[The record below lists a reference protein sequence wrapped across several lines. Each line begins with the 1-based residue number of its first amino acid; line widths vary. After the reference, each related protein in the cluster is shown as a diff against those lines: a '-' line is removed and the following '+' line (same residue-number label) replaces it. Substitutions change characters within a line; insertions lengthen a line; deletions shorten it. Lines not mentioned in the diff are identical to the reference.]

1 MSGNLESNPD
11 SSGSSS
17 ASIPVTSSLE
27 HVYAPSSLPQQQLRW
42 AQLQQLFEAQ
52 YGVKAQ
58 AVARAPGRVNIIGE
72 HIDYCGFSVLPAAV
86 ERDVL
91 IALSVSPKE
100 TSDYPQ
106 PSRPDHTVIILRNVD
121 EKFSPTHFDVDLNSS
136 AWDVQMPKPHHW
148 SSYFIAGTKGVLGH
162 LYSRTAYLPSTGTHP
177 SHILM
182 LVSGSVP
189 EGSGLSSSSA
199 LTIASS
205 IAILHVVGRIS
216 GPDAIDRKAMTEVA
230 IASERL
236 VGVNSGGMDQA
247 ASVFS
252 QPLHLLHIAFV
263 PTLHASLVP
272 LPKPTPGFAFVVANS
287 LVTSNKAV
295 TAKYCY
301 NLRVAE
307 TRVGALLLAKH
318 LGFSPAPGI
327 TFKTILDQYC
337 SSPPY
342 QPGPKSRKHRSS
354 PLTRDTI
361 SPDGPTMA
369 AKPSSPL
376 PPDNANCIYEIKT
389 MLGLAIDALGGPGME
404 DGLTWA
410 EIAEKLGRDV
420 HDLEKEATGG
430 QQVEPIGGKLK
441 VWKRARHILEE
452 AKRVFQFVEILSESY
467 SGDASKESSGSTKT
481 GSQVLQE
488 MGDLMNE
495 SMRSCQED
503 YECSC
508 PALDELVDLA
518 RTNGAIGSRLTG
530 AGWGGATVSLV
541 EENKVADFIKALK
554 EGYYR
559 KNFPKMEEQEL
570 DQVIFAT
577 KAEAGAGVVVF

>member
-1 MSGNLESNPD
+1 MSGNSEAQQPAD
-11 SSGSSS
+11 SS
-17 ASIPVTSSLE
+17 ASIPVSSSLE
-27 HVYAPSSLPQQQLRW
+27 HVYTPSSLPQQQQRW
-42 AQLQQLFEAQ
+42 AQLQQLFEKQ

-91 IALSVSPKE
+91 IALSTSPKD
-100 TSDYPQ
+100 TSNYPQ
-106 PSRPDHTVIILRNVD
+106 PSQPDHTVIILRNVD
-121 EKFSPTHFDVDLNSS
+121 DKFSPTHFEVDLNSS
-136 AWDVQMPKPHHW
+136 AWDVQMPKQHHW

-162 LYSRTAYLPSTGTHP
+162 LYSRTAYLPSTGPYP
-177 SHILM
+177 SHVVM
-182 LVSGSVP
+182 LVTGSVP

-199 LTIASS
+199 FTIASS

-216 GPDAIDRKAMTEVA
+216 GSDAIDRKAMTEVA

-252 QPLHLLHIAFV
+252 QPLHLLHIDFV
-263 PTLHASLVP
+263 PSLHAALVP
-272 LPKPTPGFAFVVANS
+272 LPRTKPGFAFVIANS

-318 LGFSPAPGI
+318 LGFAPTPGI

-342 QPGPKSRKHRSS
+342 QPGPKSRKNKSS
-354 PLTRDTI
+354 PLARQSV
-361 SPDGPTMA
+361 SPNGPTMA
-369 AKPSSPL
+369 AKPTSPL

-404 DGLTWA
+404 AGMTWD

-420 HDLEKEATGG
+420 DELEKEVACG
-430 QQVEPIGGKLK
+430 QQVEPVGGRLK
-441 VWKRARHILEE
+441 VWKRARHVLEE
-452 AKRVFQFVEILSESY
+452 AKRVYEFVEILSES
-467 SGDASKESSGSTKT
+467 STDDISKEASGSTKT
-481 GSQVLQE
+481 GTQLLQE

-508 PALDELVDLA
+508 PGLDELVDLA
-518 RTNGAIGSRLTG
+518 RKNGAIGSRLTG

-541 EENKVADFIKALK
+541 EEDKVAGFIKALK

-559 KNFPKMEEQEL
+559 KNFPKLDEQEL